1 MFWPE
6 LRLVFGNDSDCSGS
20 SDDDGSTVAPLASF
34 VICSDGGRP
43 GRDLPPA
50 STHGLKAYGEYRL
63 LAGPL
68 T

>member
-1 MFWPE
+1 MFWAE
-6 LRLVFGNDSDCSGS
+6 LWLVFSDDSNRFGSG
-20 SDDDGSTVAPLASF
+20 DDDGSTVAPLAGF